1 MLANTKN
8 SMMIL
13 KNKKNCLIDFWIPYD
28 FFHHVGQTGN
38 HWSGYFLVLKMKKL
52 IMVHVIN
59 NFVQCQWCNW
69 YFSAEPDL
77 EFEGFLKR
85 QHTRLKYFQGSLMS
99 SNDLERSKVKRSA
112 KGWCYWKYHKNAEF
126 VDSYQ
131 KKSYNFTSLQ
141 WVFESSH
148 HKGYFRHDHHFL
160 INVVTDK
167 VLFNTVTHDKI
178 LVYDFRVL
186 WITA

>member
-1 MLANTKN
+1 MDTLWFLSSCWPNRK
-8 SMMIL
+8 S
-13 KNKKNCLIDFWIPYD
+13 LIRI
-28 FFHHVGQTGN
+28 FFGIEN
-38 HWSGYFLVLKMKKL
+38 ERKL
-52 IMVHVIN
+52 IIMVNMIN

-112 KGWCYWKYHKNAEF
+112 KGWCYWKYYKNAF

-148 HKGYFRHDHHFL
+148 YMGIFQTWPPFL
-160 INVVTDK
+160 NWCC
-167 VLFNTVTHDKI
+167 N
-178 LVYDFRVL
+178 
-186 WITA
+186 W

>member
-1 MLANTKN
+1 MISFIMLAKQE
-8 SMMIL
+8 IIDQDIFRYW
-13 KNKKNCLIDFWIPYD
+13 KWKKQI
-28 FFHHVGQTGN
+28 
-38 HWSGYFLVLKMKKL
+38 
-52 IMVHVIN
+52 IMVHMIN

-112 KGWCYWKYHKNAEF
+112 KGWCYWKYYKNAF

-148 HKGYFRHDHHFL
+148 YMGIFQTWPPFL
-160 INVVTDK
+160 N
-167 VLFNTVTHDKI
+167 
-178 LVYDFRVL
+178 
-186 WITA
+186 

>member
-1 MLANTKN
+1 
-8 SMMIL
+8 MMSNLTIIR
-13 KNKKNCLIDFWIPYD
+13 KYFIDFWIPYD

-38 HWSGYFLVLKMKKL
+38 HWSGYFLVLKMKKM
-52 IMVHVIN
+52 IMVHMIN
-59 NFVQCQWCNW
+59 NFVQCHWCNW

-112 KGWCYWKYHKNAEF
+112 KGWCYWKYYKNAY

-141 WVFESSH
+141 WVFESSNH
-148 HKGYFRHDHHFL
+148 RGYFRHDHHFL
-160 INVVTDK
+160 INVITDSSGLFSDLDFK
-167 VLFNTVTHDKI
+167 ESVLSFFFTV
-178 LVYDFRVL
+178 
-186 WITA
+186 